1 MISGLFIFMV
11 ILAGVF
17 AIYAL
22 IRNDR
27 DNYTD
32 ILMAFV
38 SAIIFI
44 LCGFELMA
52 GVTHY
57 AGATMTVTISD
68 GWMAMVFILLGAIMI
83 LYAAVR
89 VFDIAKDMMAQLEG
103 GEA

>member
-22 IRNDR
+22 IRNDQQ
-27 DNYTD
+27 NYTH
-32 ILMAFV
+32 ILMAFA

-44 LCGFELMA
+44 LCGFEMMA

-57 AGATMTVTISD
+57 AGSTLMVTISD
-68 GWMAMVFILLGAIMI
+68 GWMAMVFIILGAIMI
-83 LYAAVR
+83 LLAFVKS
-89 VFDIAKDMMAQLEG
+89 FDVAKDMMAQLEG
-103 GEA
+103 GE

>member
-17 AIYAL
+17 ALYAL
-22 IRNDR
+22 LR
-27 DNYTD
+27 DDQQNYTH

-44 LCGFELMA
+44 LCGFEMMA

-57 AGATMTVTISD
+57 AGATMTVTVSD
-68 GWMAMVFILLGAIMI
+68 GWMAMVFIIFGSIMI
-83 LYAAVR
+83 LLAFVKS
-89 VFDIAKDMMAQLEG
+89 FDVAKDMMAQLEG
-103 GEA
+103 GE

>member
-17 AIYAL
+17 ALYAL
-22 IRNDR
+22 LR
-27 DNYTD
+27 DDQQNYTH

-38 SAIIFI
+38 SAIIVI

-57 AGATMTVTISD
+57 AGATMTVTVSD
-68 GWMAMVFILLGAIMI
+68 GWTAMVFIVVGSIMI
-83 LYAAVR
+83 LYAVIQAIDVAQGM
-89 VFDIAKDMMAQLEG
+89 VAQLEG
-103 GEA
+103 GE

>member
-32 ILMAFV
+32 ILMGFTAG
-38 SAIIFI
+38 IIFI
-44 LCGFELMA
+44 LSGFELMA
-52 GVTHY
+52 GVVHY
-57 AGATMTVTISD
+57 AGSTLMVTISD
-68 GWMAMVFILLGAIMI
+68 GWISMLFILLGAIMI
-83 LYAAVR
+83 LLAFVKS
-89 VFDIAKDMMAQLEG
+89 FDVAKDMMAQLEG
-103 GEA
+103 GE

>member
-1 MISGLFIFMV
+1 MV

-27 DNYTD
+27 DNYTH

-57 AGATMTVTISD
+57 AGATMTVTVSD
-68 GWMAMVFILLGAIMI
+68 GWMAMVFIVVGSIMI
-83 LYAAVR
+83 LYAVIQAIDVAR
-89 VFDIAKDMMAQLEG
+89 GMVAQLEG
-103 GEA
+103 DE

>member
-17 AIYAL
+17 ALYAL
-22 IRNDR
+22 LR
-27 DNYTD
+27 DDQQNYTH

-57 AGATMTVTISD
+57 AGATMTVTVSD
-68 GWMAMVFILLGAIMI
+68 GWTAMVFIVVGSIMI
-83 LYAAVR
+83 LYAVIQAIDVAQGM
-89 VFDIAKDMMAQLEG
+89 VAQLEG
-103 GEA
+103 GE

>member
-22 IRNDR
+22 LRNDQQ
-27 DNYTD
+27 NYTHV
-32 ILMAFV
+32 LMAFV

-52 GVTHY
+52 GVTHH
-57 AGATMTVTISD
+57 AGSTLTVTVSD
-68 GWMAMVFILLGAIMI
+68 GWTAMVFIVVGSIMI
-83 LYAAVR
+83 LLAFVKS
-89 VFDIAKDMMAQLEG
+89 FDIAKDIMAQLEG
-103 GEA
+103 GE